1 MIRVMHRP
9 RVRVSAAGWILA
21 HAVVLAS
28 LAASASGIGGSSR
41 KAAAPERLRSWYVA
55 HGPRDEEERLFGYVA
70 DEEAMEPAMTISLR
84 ARAAG
89 ETSDVMVV
97 RRGNSVGWCNIDEQ
111 GLVQRRRLYPE
122 EEKALLSLSPKE
134 RKALNTLTPQ
144 QLRERLNLRGGADS
158 PSLLPPPASG
168 DDTQEQQEEEQDRT
182 PKRARTIA
190 SATQEN
196 PSRPDL
202 GPAPDSAIGL
212 DAENDTMLELRY
224 NTATDCDSLEEM
236 YRRVLKHNSSHVP
249 TLQVYF
255 SLQ

>member
-1 MIRVMHRP
+1 MYRP
-9 RVRVSAAGWILA
+9 RVRVSAAGWIMA

-41 KAAAPERLRSWYVA
+41 KSAAPERLRSWYVA

-84 ARAAG
+84 ARATG

-134 RKALNTLTPQ
+134 CKALNTLTPQ

-158 PSLLPPPASG
+158 PTASG
-168 DDTQEQQEEEQDRT
+168 DNNHEQQEQEEDRT
-182 PKRARTIA
+182 PKRARTTT
-190 SATQEN
+190 SAAQEN

-202 GPAPDSAIGL
+202 GPAPDSTIGL
-212 DAENDTMLELRY
+212 DAENDTMLEMRY

-249 TLQVYF
+249 TLQVCF
-255 SLQ
+255 SL

>member
-1 MIRVMHRP
+1 MHRP
-9 RVRVSAAGWILA
+9 RMRVSAAVWIPS

-28 LAASASGIGGSSR
+28 LAASASGIGGSSG

-55 HGPRDEEERLFGYVA
+55 HGPRDEEERLFGYLA

-84 ARAAG
+84 ARATG
-89 ETSDVMVV
+89 ETSDVMMV

-134 RKALNTLTPQ
+134 SKALNTLTPQ

-158 PSLLPPPASG
+158 PPATGG
-168 DDTQEQQEEEQDRT
+168 DTHEQPEQEQDRT

-190 SATQEN
+190 SAAQEN
-196 PSRPDL
+196 PLRPDQ
-202 GPAPDSAIGL
+202 GPAADSAIGL

-236 YRRVLKHNSSHVP
+236 YRRVLKQNSSHVP
-249 TLQVYF
+249 TLQVSF